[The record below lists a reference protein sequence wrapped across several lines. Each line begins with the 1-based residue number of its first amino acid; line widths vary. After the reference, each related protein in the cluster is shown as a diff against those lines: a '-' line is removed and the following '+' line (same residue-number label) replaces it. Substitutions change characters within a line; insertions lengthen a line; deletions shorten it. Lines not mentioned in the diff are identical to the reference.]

1 MLIWE
6 WEEVGN
12 ESLHWPINISWQPG
26 TDLWYSHIPKSA
38 IGSVCNRSLQ
48 NYHLIYQCRNHYR
61 ASCCSCACTYWKVWP
76 SNAKGFNCHT
86 EMKNA
91 CEEVK
96 MIIAG
101 ISPVF
106 QAVQFQYKEFTN
118 SYCRTFS
125 ELPSYLTISID
136 KISTEVS
143 IGVLI
148 LYVWKLRCLT
158 IEVCGW

>member
-1 MLIWE
+1 
-6 WEEVGN
+6 
-12 ESLHWPINISWQPG
+12 
-26 TDLWYSHIPKSA
+26 
-38 IGSVCNRSLQ
+38 
-48 NYHLIYQCRNHYR
+48 
-61 ASCCSCACTYWKVWP
+61 
-76 SNAKGFNCHT
+76 
-86 EMKNA
+86 
-91 CEEVK
+91 

-118 SYCRTFS
+118 SYCRTFL

-148 LYVWKLRCLT
+148 LYV
-158 IEVCGW
+158 